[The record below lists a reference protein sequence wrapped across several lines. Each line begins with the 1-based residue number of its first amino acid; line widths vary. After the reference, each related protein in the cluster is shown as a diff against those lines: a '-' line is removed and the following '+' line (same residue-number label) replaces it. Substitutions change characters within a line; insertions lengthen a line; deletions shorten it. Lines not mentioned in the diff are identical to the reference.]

1 LNVKEEYGLGKRY
14 SKALVTGGAGFIGSH
29 LVDRLLREGFE
40 VTVLDNLT
48 SGNMQNM
55 PSDCAEG
62 DFRFVKGDIRDLSL
76 VRETTKDIDV
86 VFHQAAFVSVT
97 LSVKNPLL
105 ANDVNVSGTLNLLK
119 ASLDSGVKRFVFAS
133 SAAVYGET
141 PSPMKGEDLIPQP
154 SSPYGV
160 SKLAAEGYVRS
171 FYTVYG
177 LETVS
182 LRYFNVYG
190 PRQSFDIDC
199 AYGGVITIF
208 LNRLLRDMSPM
219 IFGDGEQTRDF
230 VYVGDVVESNILA
243 LGCKN
248 AAGDFF
254 NIGTNERISV
264 NLVAKVLKHLL
275 KKEDVKNVY
284 ADPRPGDIQHVY
296 ADTTKAKRILGYS
309 PEFSLEEGL
318 AELIKWHT
326 TNSLSFG
333 EGELKDWKALV

>member
-1 LNVKEEYGLGKRY
+1 LNGKEEYALGKRY

-29 LVDRLLREGFE
+29 LVDRLLKEDFE
-40 VTVLDNLT
+40 VTVLDSLS
-48 SGNMQNM
+48 SGSMQNV
-55 PSDCAEG
+55 PSDYAEG
-62 DFRFVKGDIRDLSL
+62 NFRFVKGDIRDLSL
-76 VRETTKDIDV
+76 VMEITKDIDV
-86 VFHQAAFVSVT
+86 VFHEAAFVSVM

-141 PSPMKGEDLIPQP
+141 PSPLKGEDLIPQP

-160 SKLAAEGYVRS
+160 SKLAAENYVRS

-190 PRQSFDIDC
+190 PRQSFDINC

-208 LNRLLRDMSPM
+208 LNRLLRNMSP
-219 IFGDGEQTRDF
+219 IVFGDGEQTRDF

-248 AAGDFF
+248 AVGEFF
-254 NIGTNERISV
+254 NIGSGTRISV
-264 NLVAKVLKHLL
+264 NQVAEVLKRLL
-275 KKEDVKNVY
+275 KREDVENVY
-284 ADPRPGDIQHVY
+284 AEARPGDIQHGY

-309 PEFSLEEGL
+309 PKFSFEEGL
-318 AELIKWHT
+318 AELVKWYT
-326 TNSLSFG
+326 TNSLSFS
-333 EGELKDWKALV
+333 

>member
-1 LNVKEEYGLGKRY
+1 LNGKEEYGLGKRY

-29 LVDRLLREGFE
+29 IVDRLLKEGFE
-40 VTVLDNLT
+40 VTVLDNLS
-48 SGNMQNM
+48 SGSLQNV
-55 PSDCAEG
+55 PSNYAEG
-62 DFRFVKGDIRDLSL
+62 DFRFVRGDIRDLDL
-76 VRETTKDIDV
+76 VREITKDVDV
-86 VFHQAAFVSVT
+86 VFHEAAFVSVT
-97 LSVKNPLL
+97 LSVQNPLL

-141 PSPMKGEDLIPQP
+141 PSPLKGEDLIPCP
-154 SSPYGV
+154 SSPYGI
-160 SKLAAEGYVRS
+160 SKLAAENYVRS

-208 LNRLLRDMSPM
+208 LNRLLKNVSP
-219 IFGDGEQTRDF
+219 IVFGDGEQTRDF

-248 AAGDFF
+248 AVGEFF
-254 NIGTNERISV
+254 NIGSGTRISV
-264 NLVAKVLKHLL
+264 NQVAEVLKRLL
-275 KKEDVKNVY
+275 KQEDVENVC
-284 ADPRPGDIQHVY
+284 AEARPGDVRDGY
-296 ADTTKAKRILGYS
+296 ADISKARRILGYS
-309 PEFSLEEGL
+309 PKLSLEEGL
-318 AELIKWHT
+318 TELLNWRAINLHRR
-326 TNSLSFG
+326 S
-333 EGELKDWKALV
+333 